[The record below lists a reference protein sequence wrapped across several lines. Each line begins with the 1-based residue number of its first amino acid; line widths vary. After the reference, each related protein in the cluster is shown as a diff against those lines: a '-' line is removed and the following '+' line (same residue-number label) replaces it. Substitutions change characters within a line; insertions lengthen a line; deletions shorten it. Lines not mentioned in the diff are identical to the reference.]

1 MIGGLLRNNANN
13 SIEKAPF
20 LGDIPILGA
29 LFRSKNFRRDETELM
44 IVVTPYLVKPV
55 NASQVALPTD
65 GFRVPDEGSRIL
77 LDRRENGRTGEQ
89 RPGPRVVAPQVS
101 GPGLSSVGDI
111 SPTAPAAPVV
121 QAAQKAVRPRQQAA
135 SAAPGFSF

>member
-13 SIEKAPF
+13 SVEKTPG

-29 LFRSKNFRRDETELM
+29 LFRSKGFRRNETELM

-55 NASQVALPTD
+55 NASQIALPTD
-65 GFRVPDEGSRIL
+65 GFRLPDEPSRIL
-77 LDRRENGRTGEQ
+77 LDQREKSVTGEQ
-89 RPGPRVVAPQVS
+89 RPGPRVAPPQMA
-101 GPGLSSVGDI
+101 PGLGAVG
-111 SPTAPAAPVV
+111 SASLPAPASPSV
-121 QAAQKAVRPRQQAA
+121 QQAQQPAVRPRQQTA